1 MQDSQPT
8 TAATVLPHQQASES
22 LITLYHT
29 PVKDVARTFARYQ
42 NVAWRLGGDHTGP
55 GLEAIAPATILAG
68 DDGWIIHSGG
78 RAPQLLLPAVGS
90 LSGRPLLLRAEI
102 TAPQDTEL
110 RVYYHRASQA
120 DYSLTRYVGSAIS
133 AGHNVVYLSIDVPDL
148 GGRLRF
154 DPGRRPGDYYL
165 HGLELR
171 TPEPEPKGDIEDMP
185 STD

>member
-1 MQDSQPT
+1 MQDTQPI
-8 TAATVLPHQQASES
+8 TAATALPNQQASES

-29 PVKDVARTFARYQ
+29 PAKDLARVFAHYK

-55 GLEAIAPATILAG
+55 GLEAIAPATVLAS
-68 DDGWIIHSGG
+68 DDGWMIRSGG
-78 RAPQLLLPAVGS
+78 KAPQLLLPAIGS

-102 TAPQDTEL
+102 TAPQETEL
-110 RVYYHRASQA
+110 RVYYCRASQA
-120 DYSLTRYVGSAIS
+120 DYSLTRYVGSALS

-154 DPGRRPGDYYL
+154 DPGRCTGQFCL

-171 TPEPEPKGDIEDMP
+171 TPEPEPKCDIEDMP